1 MPKHI
6 PSAKFDVN
14 FFFHSDFFGI
24 EIKDSSGRLIR
35 RLQTIAKIGDRSA
48 NFGQPPNGGM
58 TKIDQRQLNILYCE
72 RPKAALIVQELETTL
87 LHTIR
92 EYEGTGQENYAKALT
107 TKLSRIYGD
116 YWFPILLLEENI
128 AQVRFG
134 IQHNGNCIGPYSQ
147 FGRTV
152 ILCWARKDSFNRRQQ
167 HWKVRRVFRS
177 SLTAINALQVR
188 YL

>member
-6 PSAKFDVN
+6 RSAKFDVI
-14 FFFHSDFFGI
+14 FFFLSDFFGI
-24 EIKDSSGRLIR
+24 EIRDSGGRLIR
-35 RLQTIAKIGDRSA
+35 RLQTIEKIGDRSA

-58 TKIDQRQLNILYCE
+58 TKIDRRQLHILHCE
-72 RPKAALIVQELETTL
+72 RSKAALVVQELASTL

-92 EYEGTGQENYAKALT
+92 EYEGTGQQDYAEALT
-107 TKLSRIYGD
+107 TKLSKIYGD
-116 YWFPILLLEENI
+116 YWFTILLLEQSI
-128 AQVRFG
+128 APVRFG
-134 IQHNGNCIGPYSQ
+134 IQHKGNCIGPYSQ

-152 ILCWARKDSFNRRQQ
+152 ILCWARKDSFNGRQQ

-177 SLTAINALQVR
+177 ALTAINALQVR